1 MMSKLKTGL
10 LIGAY
15 ILYRLKG
22 GPKIIDRLKFE
33 AVRLLVNCI
42 SRPMEPISIKL
53 HDTEYKI
60 F

>member
-1 MMSKLKTGL
+1 MGSKLKTGL

-22 GPKIIDRLKFE
+22 GPKLVDRLKFE
-33 AVRLLVNCI
+33 AIRLLGNYI

-53 HDTEYKI
+53 NDTEYKI